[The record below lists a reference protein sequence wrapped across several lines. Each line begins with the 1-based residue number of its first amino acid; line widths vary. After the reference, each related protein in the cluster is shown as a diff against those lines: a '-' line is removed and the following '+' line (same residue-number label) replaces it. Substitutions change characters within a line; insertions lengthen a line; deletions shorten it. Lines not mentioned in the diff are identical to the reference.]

1 MLCRHVALFGWL
13 LKSQLR
19 SSKKD
24 EVVDIV
30 RVILPNK
37 KDVDYVLSQR
47 QKTVAVTTTIRQVI
61 SVLGKE
67 HRLTTAEEIALDHT
81 AHSLSEAI
89 TSRQAVSARLSS
101 RRYIRAI
108 RADCSCFISPAY
120 LLHCIGRGWT
130 GS

>member
-30 RVILPNK
+30 RVMLPNK
-37 KDVDYVLSQR
+37 KDADYVLSQR
-47 QKTVAVTTTIRQVI
+47 QKTVAVITRIRQVI

-89 TSRQAVSARLSS
+89 TSTGRIRSS
-101 RRYIRAI
+101 LI
-108 RADCSCFISPAY
+108 P
-120 LLHCIGRGWT
+120 T
-130 GS
+130 V